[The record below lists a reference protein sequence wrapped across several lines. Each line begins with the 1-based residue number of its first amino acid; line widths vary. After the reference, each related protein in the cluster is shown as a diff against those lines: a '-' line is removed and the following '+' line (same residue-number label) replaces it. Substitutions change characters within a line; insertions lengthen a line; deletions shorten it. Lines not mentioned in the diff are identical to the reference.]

1 MKQNENLEKKQSMAD
16 KNSKNVEEII
26 IVTEQRKK
34 ILNKLRQVL

>member
-1 MKQNENLEKKQSMAD
+1 MAD

-34 ILNKLRQVL
+34 NIEQIKTSIIKWNTIKYQSY